1 MDELEM
7 QKLLEELDEEEKE
20 EQEKLLKEIEDMKL
34 SEEEKKFFDQLIATE
49 TDKLQAIKN
58 AVEIVK
64 NRRACGDKRF

>member
-1 MDELEM
+1 M
-7 QKLLEELDEEEKE
+7 QKLLEELNEEEKE

-49 TDKLQAIKN
+49 TDRLKAIKN
-58 AVEIVK
+58 AVEIIK